1 MTLKSVMITLYEWI
15 LDRLQAVKGSDYDY
29 LHSSCI
35 ELQESLSDVETRYC
49 ILSSRYAGLEES
61 LKQASEANADLH
73 CKLKQV
79 TFLEGRVQ
87 ELEIALA
94 KQKIEPSKAKEKVE
108 PVLWSRSAWRA
119 IAQQRSI
126 ASIPDTEPDSVKNL
140 ENKVAKEI

>member
-94 KQKIEPSKAKEKVE
+94 KQKIEPKKDNKVE
-108 PVLWSRSAWRA
+108 PVLFSRSSWRA

-126 ASIPDTEPDSVKNL
+126 ASIPDTEPDSVKQL
-140 ENKVAKEI
+140 ESKVAKEI